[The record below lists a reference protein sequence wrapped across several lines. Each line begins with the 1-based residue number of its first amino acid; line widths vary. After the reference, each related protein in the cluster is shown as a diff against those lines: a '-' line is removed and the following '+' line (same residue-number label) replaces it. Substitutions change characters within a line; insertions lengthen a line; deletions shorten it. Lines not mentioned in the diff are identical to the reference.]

1 MYAPGHPPTPPRR
14 VPSRAWIVSMRVL
27 FIALAV
33 CSLGLLLWTPL
44 LRLAIVR
51 RRKTDWWLTGAG
63 FLFVCVLL
71 PILGRDGSDDPTG
84 IDYVLIP
91 LLLLVLAAAVGYYL
105 VEDIRHYERLRR
117 PAPVIGYGDPTVP
130 GYGHPLMAPMGVP
143 PVAPVSGAAATPVP
157 APFPAPVRHQQP
169 APTPVHPPRYQPQP
183 PTASQPPVAPQG
195 QPPVAPHPHAASAP
209 APGPAPRPSHP
220 SQASDPSPPQQEPR
234 RIDQVRAELDEL
246 SAYLRKE
253 DGR

>member
-33 CSLGLLLWTPL
+33 CSFGLLLWTPL

-51 RRKTDWWLTGAG
+51 RRKIDWWLTGAG

-71 PILGRDGSDDPTG
+71 PILGRDGKDDPTG
-84 IDYVLIP
+84 IDFVLIP
-91 LLLLVLAAAVGYYL
+91 LLLVVLAAAVGYYV

-117 PAPVIGYGDPTVP
+117 PGPVIGYGDPTVP
-130 GYGHPLMAPMGVP
+130 GYGYPLMAPMGVP
-143 PVAPVSGAAATPVP
+143 PVPPAAPVSGVAAAPVPAP
-157 APFPAPVRHQQP
+157 APFPAPVWHQQP
-169 APTPVHPPRYQPQP
+169 APTPVHPLRYQPQP
-183 PTASQPPVAPQG
+183 PTASQPPA
-195 QPPVAPHPHAASAP
+195 APHPHVASAP

-220 SQASDPSPPQQEPR
+220 SQASDPSLPQQQPQ

-246 SAYLRKE
+246 SAYLREE

>member
-51 RRKTDWWLTGAG
+51 RRKADWWLAGAG

-91 LLLLVLAAAVGYYL
+91 LLLVVLAAAVGYYL

-130 GYGHPLMAPMGVP
+130 GYGYPLMTPMAVP
-143 PVAPVSGAAATPVP
+143 PAAPALPAAPVSGAAATPAPAP
-157 APFPAPVRHQQP
+157 APFPAPARHQQP
-169 APTPVHPPRYQPQP
+169 VPTPVHPPHYQP
-183 PTASQPPVAPQG
+183 
-195 QPPVAPHPHAASAP
+195 QPPVAPHPHVASGPAP
-209 APGPAPRPSHP
+209 VPGPAPRPSHP
-220 SQASDPSPPQQEPR
+220 SQASDPSTPQQQPR

>member
-1 MYAPGHPPTPPRR
+1 MYAPGHPPAPPRR

-27 FIALAV
+27 FVALAV

-105 VEDIRHYERLRR
+105 AEDIRHYERLRR

-130 GYGHPLMAPMGVP
+130 GHGYPLMAPMGVP
-143 PVAPVSGAAATPVP
+143 PVAPVLPAAPASGAAAPPVP
-157 APFPAPVRHQQP
+157 APAPF
-169 APTPVHPPRYQPQP
+169 PTPVHPPRYQPQP
-183 PTASQPPVAPQG
+183 PTASQPPVAP
-195 QPPVAPHPHAASAP
+195 HPHIASAPPPSP

-220 SQASDPSPPQQEPR
+220 SQASDPSAPQQQPQ